1 MWCRNSRKVRYL
13 LILKMWSTQVI
24 DESSSTK
31 LCVSIRQASALKE
44 KKEGGREGGE
54 STHEAFV
61 QQDNRHAEIN
71 MAK

>member
-1 MWCRNSRKVRYL
+1 MRY

-44 KKEGGREGGE
+44 KKEGGREE
-54 STHEAFV
+54 SQHTKLHV
-61 QQDNRHAEIN
+61 QRDNRHAEIK